1 MTKGLV
7 IAGVIVL
14 LVLGGSAA
22 VWLRSAHGFSAKA
35 QPTWIETELAR
46 LSRRLA
52 LPASKTDL
60 KNPYPAT
67 PQQLTAARQLFATQC
82 SVCHDTNGDGH
93 TTMGQS
99 MYPHAPDLRG
109 LTQNKSDGTL
119 FYTIRNGVRM
129 SGMPAWSQDS
139 DQEIWG
145 LVNLIRTMALS
156 PQPSAI
162 SHQPK
167 PKS

>member
-1 MTKGLV
+1 M
-7 IAGVIVL
+7 L

-22 VWLRSAHGFSAKA
+22 VWLRRAHGFSAKA
-35 QPTWIETELAR
+35 KPTWLETELAG

-52 LPASKTDL
+52 LPSSKADV

-67 PQQLTAARQLFATQC
+67 ARQLTAARKLFGTQC
-82 SVCHDTNGDGH
+82 SVCHNTNGDGH

-145 LVNLIRTMALS
+145 LVNLIRTF
-156 PQPSAI
+156 
-162 SHQPK
+162 K
-167 PKS
+167 PNPR

>member
-7 IAGVIVL
+7 LVGVIVL
-14 LVLGGSAA
+14 LVLGGGAA
-22 VWLRSAHGFSAKA
+22 VWLHNAHGFSANSK
-35 QPTWIETELAR
+35 PTWIESELAR

-52 LPASKTDL
+52 LPASKADL

-82 SVCHDTNGDGH
+82 SVCHNTNGDGH

-139 DQEIWG
+139 NPQIWG
-145 LVNLIRTMALS
+145 LVNLIRTF
-156 PQPSAI
+156 
-162 SHQPK
+162 K
-167 PKS
+167 PNPR